1 MNRAE
6 RMRLPWALLLGLLSS
21 GCGPSSQEIGA
32 SVLTAAPVV
41 LVTSAALLWMLWKP
55 LDGTSTDYPW
65 YVLIR
70 ATLFSLIGPVIGVP
84 VLFRTGDAETPM
96 LALLSYGTAVLAISI
111 VVWHALRLAKTPR
124 PVERALLGVYSVV
137 TLPAFFFLFDDTA
150 IENVR
155 FGNVHFGILV
165 VWLYAGGFGSVPA
178 ALMLLTW
185 IGTAIRNANRRQSSL
200 PPA

>member
-124 PVERALLGVYSVV
+124 PVERALLGVYSVL

>member
-84 VLFRTGDAETPM
+84 VLFRTGDAEVDV
-96 LALLSYGTAVLAISI
+96 AEADVLDRSI
-111 VVWHALRLAKTPR
+111 VEQEEERRKRQDRVDAQEGAFDRARRLR
-124 PVERALLGVYSVV
+124 
-137 TLPAFFFLFDDTA
+137 
-150 IENVR
+150 
-155 FGNVHFGILV
+155 
-165 VWLYAGGFGSVPA
+165 
-178 ALMLLTW
+178 
-185 IGTAIRNANRRQSSL
+185 
-200 PPA
+200 